1 MSGQADVAHTAASY
15 SDQEI
20 DGYELL
26 SVATV
31 DNRGFN
37 LPCTEPEE
45 KDGIRAEAEYT
56 CLCEIAIPG
65 YVKQRE

>member
-1 MSGQADVAHTAASY
+1 MEEDAAMAAAMSGQVDVAHTAASY

-45 KDGIRAEAEYT
+45 KTVSHMET
-56 CLCEIAIPG
+56 
-65 YVKQRE
+65 V